1 MSVFKRDRDPYQ
13 SPAVS
18 TPAVKQTQAPTSEPA
33 QKDRA
38 PVAAA
43 PAPVSAPPA
52 AGLVPTTPQPG
63 KLPVLNRE
71 TAAVIDKK
79 SEFEGTL
86 HSQGDVLVEG
96 SFEGEIEAKATVWV
110 EKGAQTQ
117 AQLRANDVVI
127 SGAFNGEVEC
137 QHRLHI
143 TATASI
149 TGQIKTPV
157 LVIEDG
163 ATVNCRFSMTRTR
176 R

>member
-18 TPAVKQTQAPTSEPA
+18 TPAAKQTP
-33 QKDRA
+33 A
-38 PVAAA
+38 PVAE
-43 PAPVSAPPA
+43 PAPKESVSAYSPAAASAPPA
-52 AGLVPTTPQPG
+52 ARAASAGPQPST
-63 KLPVLNRE
+63 LPVNRE
-71 TAAVIDKK
+71 IAAVIDKK
-79 SEFEGTL
+79 SEFKGTL

-117 AQLRANDVVI
+117 AQLRANDVIV
-127 SGAFNGEVEC
+127 SGAFNGEIDC

-163 ATVNCRFSMTRTR
+163 ATVNCRFSMTRSKR
-176 R
+176 